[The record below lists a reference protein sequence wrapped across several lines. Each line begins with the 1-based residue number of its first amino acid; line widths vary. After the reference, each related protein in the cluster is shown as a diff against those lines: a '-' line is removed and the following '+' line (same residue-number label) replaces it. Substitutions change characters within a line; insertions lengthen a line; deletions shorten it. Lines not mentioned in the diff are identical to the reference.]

1 MPDDTAPQDLSP
13 AERIRQAVLEAPT
26 HGDLDGPY
34 VLRGQ
39 EVFVRAFGGTERD
52 RFEAKTLELEK
63 TGGYTARLVGLR
75 ARLLAATLCTADGVL
90 IFDAGSQEDL
100 EALGAITVE
109 EVEPL
114 FDAATRLNKLT
125 KADVDELAGNSET

>member
-1 MPDDTAPQDLSP
+1 MPDPETAPLSP
-13 AERIRQAVLEAPT
+13 AELLRQAILEAPT

-34 VLRGQ
+34 QLRGQ
-39 EVFVRAFGGTERD
+39 EVYVRAFGGTERD

-63 TGGYTARLVGLR
+63 AGGYSARLVGLR
-75 ARLLAATLCTADGVL
+75 ARLLASTLCTADGVL
-90 IFDAGSQEDL
+90 IFDPNDQSQVD
-100 EALGAITVE
+100 ALGAITVE

-114 FDAATRLNKLT
+114 FDAATKLNKLT